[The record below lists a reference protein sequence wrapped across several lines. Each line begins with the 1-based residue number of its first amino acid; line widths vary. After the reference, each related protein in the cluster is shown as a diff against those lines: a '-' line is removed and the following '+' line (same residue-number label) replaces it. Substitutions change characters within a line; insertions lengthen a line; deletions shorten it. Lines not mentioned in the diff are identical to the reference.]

1 MHVHAYKLGVM
12 KLEKVA
18 FTVYPTTDAARARA
32 FYQDVLGLVL
42 GSHSK
47 DGVWTEY
54 DLPGGGC
61 FALFQDTNGTYMK
74 PSSSGGAVAFEV
86 DDLDAVLA
94 HVRAHGAQIKSDII
108 PSPVCRQLIV
118 LDPDGNPIIFHQL
131 KKK

>member
-1 MHVHAYKLGVM
+1 M
-12 KLEKVA
+12 KIEKVA
-18 FTVYPTTDAARARA
+18 FTVYPTIDAARART

-61 FALFQDTNGTYMK
+61 FALFQDKEGRYMK
-74 PSSSGGAVAFEV
+74 PTAGAGGTVAFEV

-94 HVRAHGAQIKSDII
+94 HLEANAVAIKSDVIH
-108 PSPVCRQLIV
+108 SPVCRQLIA
-118 LDPDGNPIIFHQL
+118 LDPDGNSILFHQL
-131 KKK
+131 KRK

>member
-1 MHVHAYKLGVM
+1 M

-18 FTVYPTTDAARARA
+18 FTLYPTTDATRARA

-47 DGVWTEY
+47 EGTWSEY

-61 FALFQDTNGTYMK
+61 FALFQDKDGTYMK
-74 PSSSGGAVAFEV
+74 PGAGMGGSVAFEV

-94 HVRAHGAQIKSDII
+94 HLKKNGVEIKGDII
-108 PSPVCRQLIV
+108 PSPVCRQLIA
-118 LDPDGNPIIFHQL
+118 LDPDGNAIIFHQL

>member
-1 MHVHAYKLGVM
+1 M

-32 FYQDVLGLVL
+32 FYQDVLGLRL

-47 DGVWTEY
+47 DGTWTEY

-61 FALFQDTNGTYMK
+61 FALFQDKDGKHMK
-74 PSSSGGAVAFEV
+74 PSSGSGGTIAFEV
-86 DDLDAVLA
+86 DDLEATVA
-94 HVRAHGAQIKSDII
+94 HLRANNAEIRADIFH
-108 PSPVCRQLIV
+108 SPVCRQAIA
-118 LDPDGNPIIFHQL
+118 LDPDGNAIIFHQL

>member
-1 MHVHAYKLGVM
+1 M

-18 FTVYPTTDAARARA
+18 FTVYPTLDGHRARE
-32 FYQDVLGLVL
+32 FYQGVLGLVL

-61 FALFQDTNGTYMK
+61 FALFQDKTGTYMK
-74 PSSSGGAVAFEV
+74 PSSGSGGTIAFEV
-86 DDLDAVLA
+86 DDLDATLA
-94 HVRAHGAQIKSDII
+94 HLRENKVEIKGDII
-108 PSPVCRQLIV
+108 PSPVCRQAIAI
-118 LDPDGNPIIFHQL
+118 DPDGNAIIFHQL